1 MLSKPTWLRGKTV
14 AGLVEFELAV
24 VAIVRTVISRLVMT
38 SKSNQGLSNGKLN
51 IRMQTGQDRTNKSRP
66 RKLRVK
72 STGILN
78 GPQECQ
84 SGVSSWSRRD
94 TNRHLPDD
102 LPYGTPLIDV
112 ATQGD
117 GYTI

>member
-1 MLSKPTWLRGKTV
+1 L
-14 AGLVEFELAV
+14 
-24 VAIVRTVISRLVMT
+24 LVMT

-51 IRMQTGQDRTNKSRP
+51 IRMQTGQDRTNNSRP
-66 RKLRVK
+66 RKLRMK
-72 STGILN
+72 LTGILN

-94 TNRHLPDD
+94 ASRHLPDD
-102 LPYGTPLIDV
+102 LPYGTPLIVV

-117 GYTI
+117 GYTISRLVHLQIQTQQTTGLPGKASGFRQVQNSCDL